1 MVYFKVFSLPL
12 FFSSLNMMLG
22 VPCWSLFIICLFAWC
37 FVFTLPSILWASCC
51 LRVFLVNF
59 RMTCSLSMQI
69 LFLPLYLLLIFQLR
83 VGNTFKNCP
92 TVFECPLFLTFQFGK
107 LSLTYLQ
114 THWFLLQ
121 TFKPTDETIEGFFT
135 SFTVFLISTI
145 SFLFFLGIPFPFLCN
160 PSIHACYKLDSFT
173 H

>member
-1 MVYFKVFSLPL
+1 MVYFKVFSLPV
-12 FFSSLNMMLG
+12 FFSSLNMIG
-22 VPCWSLFIICLFAWC
+22 VPCWCLFIICLFAWC
-37 FVFTLPSILWASCC
+37 FCLYTSILWASCC

-69 LFLPLYLLLIFQLR
+69 LFLPLFLLLVFQLW

-107 LSLTYLQ
+107 LLLTYLQ
-114 THWFLLQ
+114 THWFLPQ

-145 SFLFFLGIPFPFLCN
+145 FFLFFLGI
-160 PSIHACYKLDSFT
+160 SISILMQPIHSCML
-173 H
+173 